1 MYMNIVNSF
10 IEIKWNTCILGV
22 TTHMFIEHELFHVF
36 REIPEN
42 FDKILFSV
50 EEIISTYR
58 YTWRS
63 CGELLQNVDRW
74 DITHETYE
82 RLPKKSYRYK
92 EIYTHK
98 ILSQGKEMLRPVEC
112 PALNSIDGIR
122 DDLYRSEDTRELVY
136 RRIGR

>member
-1 MYMNIVNSF
+1 MDIVNSF
-10 IEIKWNTCILGV
+10 IETQWNTCVWGV
-22 TTHMFIEHELFHVF
+22 TTHTFIEHELFHVF
-36 REIPEN
+36 REIPGN

-63 CGELLQNVDRW
+63 CGELLQDVDRW

-82 RLPKKSYRYK
+82 RFPRKSYKFK

-98 ILSQGKEMLRPVEC
+98 VLSQGKEMLRPVEC
-112 PALNSIDGIR
+112 PALNSIDRGTHEFFF
-122 DDLYRSEDTRELVY
+122 SKNTNELVY
-136 RRIGR
+136 KRI